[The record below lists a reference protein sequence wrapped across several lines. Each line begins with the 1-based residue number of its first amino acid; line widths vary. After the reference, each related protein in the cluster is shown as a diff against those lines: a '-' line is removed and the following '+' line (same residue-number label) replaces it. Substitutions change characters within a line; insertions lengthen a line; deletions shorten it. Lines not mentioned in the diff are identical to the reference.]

1 MWPAVAALLGLI
13 VGALVCAVWV
23 QRRVHGLRVELALRD
38 SKLRHQEAQEAER
51 RKSLE
56 LASEHMAHT
65 FETLAGKSMEANSA
79 TFLRMAK
86 EHLGQHQE
94 RARAEFGAREQAI
107 EHLIRPI
114 REALAKTEQ
123 QITQIEKERQQAF
136 GGITAQ
142 LASMAASQQAL
153 QGETRNLVN
162 ALRRPEVRGRWGEI
176 TLRRVVELA
185 GMVEYCDFY
194 EQEHTTGPEGAT
206 RPDMIIRMP
215 ERRELVVDVKTPLDA
230 YLTAI
235 EAATDEERGIA
246 LERHARHMRDRVNA
260 LATKSYWS
268 QFSQSPEFVILF
280 VPGEQFLAA
289 ALDRDPHLQ
298 EDAFRKKV
306 ILTTP
311 ATLVGL
317 LKVVAYGWR
326 QLALAENAEK
336 ICELATDLHTRI
348 SKFTEHLS
356 RLGQRL
362 GSSVDAYNQ
371 AVGSLERQVLP
382 GARKFTEMGIRPRK
396 RIESLEPVDRQAREP
411 QSLTDDAA
419 AGSALADQQTTGGR
433 P

>member
-1 MWPAVAALLGLI
+1 MTSELMLFAGAGVLLGLLI
-13 VGALVCAVWV
+13 GCVACAIFL
-23 QRRVHGLRVELALRD
+23 QGRLSRLRTNLALRD
-38 SKLRHQEAQEAER
+38 AQVRNQQMLDAER
-51 RKSLE
+51 ETALE
-56 LASEHMAHT
+56 LAGERMAHS
-65 FETLAGKSMEANSA
+65 FETLAGRSMEANSA
-79 TFLRMAK
+79 TFLKLAR

-94 RARAEFGAREQAI
+94 RARGELTAREKAI
-107 EHLIRPI
+107 ENLVAPI

-123 QITQIEKERQQAF
+123 QIAQIEKERQHAF
-136 GGITAQ
+136 GSITAQ
-142 LASMAASQQAL
+142 LAGMAAGQQAL
-153 QGETRNLVN
+153 QSETRNLVN

-194 EQEHTTGPEGAT
+194 EQEHTVTADGAS

-235 EAATDEERGIA
+235 EATNDEERTVA
-246 LERHARHMRDRVNA
+246 LARHARNMRDRINA
-260 LATKSYWS
+260 LSGKNYWA

-289 ALDRDPHLQ
+289 ALDHDPQLQ
-298 EDAFRKKV
+298 EEAFQKKV

-326 QLALAENAEK
+326 QLALAENSEK
-336 ICELATDLHTRI
+336 ICDLATELYKRLST
-348 SKFTEHLS
+348 FTGHLAS
-356 RLGQRL
+356 LGKRLG
-362 GSSVDAYNQ
+362 GSVDAYND

-382 GARKFTEMGIRPRK
+382 GARKFTEMGIQPRK
-396 RIESLEPVDRQAREP
+396 IIETLDPLDKTTRRP
-411 QSLTDDAA
+411 QSLTESDDFY
-419 AGSALADQQTTGGR
+419 
-433 P
+433 